1 VQKKSQNASGQ
12 TGAVRTAMTA
22 PLDAAQMQAFEDDG
36 AVLVDLRL
44 SSDLLDRAEAAW
56 DRLAKAGTSTPH
68 SILEDRDFVELIS
81 APIFEEIAK
90 QVLRSDRVFIL
101 ETGAAGT
108 GLERAEA
115 KERALRDDWP
125 EKHGVRSE
133 WANSMHIDVQVTTE
147 DFEATPRREHLAI
160 WFWLNDVP
168 AERAAMRVLKG
179 SHKPLGAHWHEM
191 QRRWN
196 ANPHEPLPVQHG
208 PRWQAEGEP
217 DARSFAALEPTAM
230 AAPRGYAQ
238 VFSQSLLHA
247 GWHSDDTEPRKG
259 FHISWV
265 ADGVSIGGMRFND
278 QSGRIDGV
286 RERGAKLRE
295 VMDPERRHVA
305 MDDRTLERL
314 VELWEEKWP
323 PALRGRFRL

>member
-1 VQKKSQNASGQ
+1 VQKESQNASAQ
-12 TGAVRTAMTA
+12 AGADRTAMTA

-44 SSDLLDRAEAAW
+44 SPDLLDRAEVAW
-56 DRLAKAGTSTPH
+56 DRLANAGSSTPH
-68 SILEDRDFVELIS
+68 NILEDQDFVELIS
-81 APIFEEIAK
+81 APVFEEIAK

-101 ETGAAGT
+101 ETGSAGT

-115 KERALRDDWP
+115 KERTWRDDWP
-125 EKHGVRSE
+125 EKHGIRSE
-133 WANSMHIDVQVTTE
+133 WANSMHLDVQVTTE

-179 SHKPLGAHWHEM
+179 SHKPLGAHWQEM
-191 QRRWN
+191 QRRWK
-196 ANPHEPLPVQHG
+196 ANPHAPLPVQHG
-208 PRWQAEGEP
+208 PRWEAEGEP
-217 DARSFAALEPTAM
+217 DARSFAKLEPTAM

-247 GWHSDDTEPRKG
+247 GWHSDDTQPRKG

-265 ADGVSIGGMRFND
+265 ADGVSIGGMCFND
-278 QSGRIDGV
+278 ESNRIDGV
-286 RERGAKLRE
+286 RERSAKLRA
-295 VMDPERRHVA
+295 VMDSERRHVA
-305 MDDRTLERL
+305 MDDSTLERL
-314 VELWEEKWP
+314 VRLWEEEWP
-323 PALRGRFRL
+323 PTLRGRFRL

>member
-1 VQKKSQNASGQ
+1 MQTKSQHDSLQAG
-12 TGAVRTAMTA
+12 A
-22 PLDAAQMQAFEDDG
+22 PLDTAQMQAFEDDG

-44 SSDLLDRAEAAW
+44 GPDLLDRAEAAW
-56 DRLAKAGTSTPH
+56 DRLTQAPPSGPH
-68 SILEDRDFVELIS
+68 GILEDPDFVELIS
-81 APIFEEIAK
+81 APVFEEIAK

-101 ETGAAGT
+101 ETGPAGT

-115 KERALRDDWP
+115 NEKARRNDWP

-179 SHKPLGAHWHEM
+179 SHRPLGAHWQEM
-191 QRRWN
+191 QQRGK
-196 ANPHEPLPVQHG
+196 ADPGAPLPVQRG
-208 PRWQAEGEP
+208 PRWEAEGEP
-217 DARSFAALEPTAM
+217 DARPFARQEPTAM
-230 AAPRGYAQ
+230 AAARGYAQ

-265 ADGVSIGGMRFND
+265 ADGVSIGGMRFNG

-286 RERGAKLRE
+286 RERSAKLRA
-295 VMDPERRHVA
+295 VMDPQRRHVA
-305 MDDRTLERL
+305 MDDSTLERL
-314 VELWEEKWP
+314 VGLWEEEWP
-323 PALRGRFRL
+323 PTLRGRFRL

>member
-12 TGAVRTAMTA
+12 AGAFRTAMTA

-81 APIFEEIAK
+81 APVFEEIAK

-115 KERALRDDWP
+115 KERALREDWP
-125 EKHGVRSE
+125 EKHGIRSE

-147 DFEATPRREHLAI
+147 DFEAMPRREHLAI
-160 WFWLNDVP
+160 WFWLNNVP

-179 SHKPLGAHWHEM
+179 SHKPLGAHWQEI
-191 QRRWN
+191 QRRWK
-196 ANPHEPLPVQHG
+196 ANPARAAAGAARAALGGRGRARRPLVCGVGAHRDGLSPRLRPSLLAVSS
-208 PRWQAEGEP
+208 PRWLA
-217 DARSFAALEPTAM
+217 F
-230 AAPRGYAQ
+230 
-238 VFSQSLLHA
+238 
-247 GWHSDDTEPRKG
+247 
-259 FHISWV
+259 
-265 ADGVSIGGMRFND
+265 
-278 QSGRIDGV
+278 
-286 RERGAKLRE
+286 
-295 VMDPERRHVA
+295 RRHRA
-305 MDDRTLERL
+305 AQGIPHL
-314 VELWEEKWP
+314 VGRRRSEHWGD
-323 PALRGRFRL
+323 ALQ

>member
-1 VQKKSQNASGQ
+1 
-12 TGAVRTAMTA
+12 MTA

-44 SSDLLDRAEAAW
+44 SLDLLDKAEAAW
-56 DRLAKAGTSTPH
+56 DRLDKAGDSTPY
-68 SILEDRDFVELIS
+68 SIFEDRDFVELIS
-81 APIFEEIAK
+81 APAFEEIAK

-101 ETGAAGT
+101 ETGRAGT

-115 KERALRDDWP
+115 NERAQRNDWP

-179 SHKPLGAHWHEM
+179 SHKPLGAHWQEM
-191 QRRWN
+191 QQRWK
-196 ANPHEPLPVQHG
+196 ANPHAPLPVQHG
-208 PRWQAEGEP
+208 PRWEAEGEP
-217 DARSFAALEPTAM
+217 DARSFAGLEPTAM

-247 GWHSDDTEPRKG
+247 GWHSEDTEPRKG

-278 QSGRIDGV
+278 QSDRIDGV
-286 RERGAKLRE
+286 RERSAKLRE
-295 VMDPERRHVA
+295 VMAPERRHVA
-305 MDDRTLERL
+305 MNESTLEWL
-314 VELWEEKWP
+314 VGLWEEEWP
-323 PALRGRFRL
+323 PTLRGRFRL